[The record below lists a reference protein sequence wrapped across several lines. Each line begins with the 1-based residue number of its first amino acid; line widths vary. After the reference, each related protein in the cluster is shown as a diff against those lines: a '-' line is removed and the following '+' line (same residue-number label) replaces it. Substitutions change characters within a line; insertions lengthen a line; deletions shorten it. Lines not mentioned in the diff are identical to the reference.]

1 MMSIFLTNRI
11 LSLIIKTLA
20 LINIRACGI
29 LCVTRPKKLDSP
41 MTKAQQTSRLC
52 ELRDVEPFALKG
64 PNVDHDHPQ
73 GRPTRGGTRRTAPNT
88 LAPEPEKMANLTA
101 AHEWQL
107 WPNQVADE
115 KGLFADL
122 AGDFRQPALGDH
134 QIRSPKTHK
143 AGIAGSFSR
152 FLRELGQTLER
163 LAGDAVQIAPVSGQI
178 PCKQGILQGKSRI
191 WADRRKS
198 QSRKPLCRRDFS
210 MDSLSKLSGNS
221 FRRTGIFR
229 WITGI

>member
-1 MMSIFLTNRI
+1 
-11 LSLIIKTLA
+11 
-20 LINIRACGI
+20 
-29 LCVTRPKKLDSP
+29 
-41 MTKAQQTSRLC
+41 
-52 ELRDVEPFALKG
+52 
-64 PNVDHDHPQ
+64 
-73 GRPTRGGTRRTAPNT
+73 
-88 LAPEPEKMANLTA
+88 MANLTA
-101 AHEWQL
+101 AHEWQP

-115 KGLFADL
+115 KGIFADL

-134 QIRSPKTHK
+134 QIRSPNTHK

-178 PCKQGILQGKSRI
+178 PCKQGIGKITISGPKAAISNEETAVPQGLSRN
-191 WADRRKS
+191 
-198 QSRKPLCRRDFS
+198 
-210 MDSLSKLSGNS
+210 SLSKLSGNS

>member
-1 MMSIFLTNRI
+1 
-11 LSLIIKTLA
+11 
-20 LINIRACGI
+20 
-29 LCVTRPKKLDSP
+29 
-41 MTKAQQTSRLC
+41 
-52 ELRDVEPFALKG
+52 
-64 PNVDHDHPQ
+64 
-73 GRPTRGGTRRTAPNT
+73 
-88 LAPEPEKMANLTA
+88 MANLTA
-101 AHEWQL
+101 AHEWQP

-122 AGDFRQPALGDH
+122 AGDFRQPAPGDH
-134 QIRSPKTHK
+134 QIRSPNTHK

-152 FLRELGQTLER
+152 FLRELGQTPER

-210 MDSLSKLSGNS
+210 VNSLSKLTGETFRRAGNS
-221 FRRTGIFR
+221 TRIVGNFRGKSEGFSRAYLAASPAKLAFRRAGRFLERSASRNRGDTRQQRIDTDLVG
-229 WITGI
+229 T